1 MNWAVAW
8 QNQQNGM
15 CAQQRLRSAWASA
28 QSDQGCPGWSEF
40 SLCAQ
45 WIAKESSFLHADSE
59 DSDQTGR
66 MPRLIWVF
74 AGRTNHFVGFVVR
87 RLNWPDAKWT
97 ITPPLIKIQ
106 DKQRLF
112 SDHFIRDRKHMYWFV
127 LGFFHRYVILTGQS
141 NLSINF
147 CVRLIAFLLLYCKL
161 LVIMPYW
168 GIGYVMISTSIII
181 WRCHILPWMP
191 L

>member
-28 QSDQGCPGWSEF
+28 QSDQGCTGWSEF

-45 WIAKESSFLHADSE
+45 WIAKEPSFLHADSE
-59 DSDQTGR
+59 DWSDWADAQAHLSLCWAHKPFCWFYREAAQFTWREMDYRSASHSNPGQTKIIFCSFHTGSIAHVFVC
-66 MPRLIWVF
+66 PR
-74 AGRTNHFVGFVVR
+74 
-87 RLNWPDAKWT
+87 
-97 ITPPLIKIQ
+97 
-106 DKQRLF
+106 
-112 SDHFIRDRKHMYWFV
+112 
-127 LGFFHRYVILTGQS
+127 FFHRYVILTGQS

-147 CVRLIAFLLLYCKL
+147 RVRLIAFFLLYCKL

-191 L
+191 R